1 MLTIWRNDRIIC
13 TNRTANLC
21 ANTQKCVYFK
31 ENKKNHP
38 HREMP
43 APDDGL
49 FEPEFIPVQANS
61 VPTMF
66 AK

>member
-1 MLTIWRNDRIIC
+1 MLTIYRIDRINC
-13 TNRTANLC
+13 TNNTAILC

-31 ENKKNHP
+31 ENKKKHP

-43 APDDGL
+43 AAEDGL
-49 FEPEFIPVQANS
+49 FEPEFIPVQGKY
-61 VPTMF
+61 VPAMF